1 MYTENKV
8 TLCIYGRVRVRFP
21 SLCAKSCLTES
32 RSQNQFADKRDSL
45 TPWCWTHEAYFGIP
59 GGAVGSAEWPEGLGM
74 VQHLCLTPVTCA
86 QRG

>member
-21 SLCAKSCLTES
+21 SLCAKSCLIES
-32 RSQNQFADKRDSL
+32 RSQNQCGHTRGSPTLVLDPLKHVLRYLEEQLDLEGGQKVWGWHSISVQL
-45 TPWCWTHEAYFGIP
+45 LSPAY
-59 GGAVGSAEWPEGLGM
+59 
-74 VQHLCLTPVTCA
+74 